1 MKQLKYLI
9 FAFILLNLNWLN
21 LIWINPNK
29 IFRIEIQSLY
39 ADDLSGYNI
48 SGYGTISTTFDD
60 RKFIKPARDIGQSSH
75 SGIYRTNWT
84 SLMDSRLGLQ
94 AHYRANPD
102 LDFVVQGVLR
112 DQAYVTFK
120 NSLELAYFAF
130 RPNSWVELRGGR
142 IGYDAFL
149 MSDTRNIGYAYSWV
163 RPPIEFYGWIPIF
176 HIDGADTTFRLN
188 GEDSQWKVR
197 LQAGEQG
204 LMFPINS
211 VDFDSSTRGLHAM
224 TISRQSGNII
234 LKAGYSK
241 FSFKN
246 EFDLF
251 SNLHSG
257 EGYRGLDEIM
267 ADTTLS
273 PEIIEEARYL
283 RDNVTFKGIDITYL
297 TFGASYDDG
306 DWILQAEIAQSTSS
320 AEVFSHGKMAYAAL
334 GYRIGDFTP
343 YFICSAIRAG
353 NDVRKPLADWS
364 ALEESW
370 LQSQSVDIINTTRME
385 QETLSF
391 GVRWD
396 FHLQAA
402 LKFQLDNT
410 HYHSN
415 GHGLVF
421 CTQETLLNDNR
432 MTLGTV
438 SLEVMF

>member
-9 FAFILLNLNWLN
+9 FAFILLNLNGLN
-21 LIWINPNK
+21 LIWINLNAK
-29 IFRIEIQSLY
+29 FEIEPTRLY
-39 ADDLSGYNI
+39 ADDLSELKI
-48 SGYGTISTTFDD
+48 SGYGTISTSFDD
-60 RKFIKPARDIGQSSH
+60 RQFIKPARDIGQSS
-75 SGIYRTNWT
+75 SRGIYRTDWT
-84 SLMDSRLGLQ
+84 TLMDSRLGLQ
-94 AHYRANPD
+94 AHYRANQD

-120 NSLELAYFAF
+120 NSLESAYFAF
-130 RPNSWVELRGGR
+130 RPDSWIELRGGR

-149 MSDTRNIGYAYSWV
+149 MSDTRNLGYAYSWV

-188 GEDSQWKVR
+188 GEDSQWRLR

-204 LMFPINS
+204 LIFPINS
-211 VDFDSSTRGLHAM
+211 VDFDSSTTGLHAI
-224 TISRQSGNII
+224 TISRQSGNIV

-246 EFDLF
+246 EFELF

-257 EGYRGLDEIM
+257 EGYRGLEQIM
-267 ADTTLS
+267 ADSTLP

-283 RDNVTFKGIDITYL
+283 HDNVTFKGVNVTYI

-306 DWILQAEIAQSTSS
+306 DWILQAEIAQSTST
-320 AEVFSHGKMAYAAL
+320 AEVFSHGKMGYAAL
-334 GYRIGDFTP
+334 GYRIRDFTP
-343 YFICSAIRAG
+343 YFIYSAIRAG
-353 NDVRKPLADWS
+353 NDVRQPLADWS

-370 LQSQSVDIINTTRME
+370 LQSQSIGIINTTRMD
-385 QETLSF
+385 QETLSL

-421 CTQETLLNDNR
+421 CSEDTLLNDNR
-432 MTLGTV
+432 MTLGTI
-438 SLEVMF
+438 SMEVMF